1 MKTKQKI
8 TKYDLEKF
16 IYNNQTKMIKINDT
30 TNREYKRLKLINQL
44 TLMKLSRLI
53 EIGFSIDN
61 L

>member
-44 TLMKLSRLI
+44 TLMKLKS
-53 EIGFSIDN
+53 
-61 L
+61 